1 MCVKAVYSIYQCIS
15 YSGSGDRVKCFWCG
29 GELHDWEPQDE
40 PMEEHAKW
48 FTICGY
54 VRKVMGDNYI
64 QKVRDKQV
72 SLFCKR

>member
-1 MCVKAVYSIYQCIS
+1 M
-15 YSGSGDRVKCFWCG
+15 KCFWCG

-54 VRKVMGDNYI
+54 VRKIMGDDYI
-64 QKVRDKQV
+64 QKVKDKQV
-72 SLFCKR
+72 SFGHF